1 MPAVTQGFQIAYFYV
16 IVPPIA
22 NGRNVNSESAKTIES
37 RPLRQALGIGTA
49 ALVIGL
55 DSIGFAVALASLM
68 FAGNLSS
75 GLALGVT
82 AVLACSVIT
91 SLVIGSLSQLRTNI
105 AGAQDIGAAI
115 LAVTLLSAVA
125 SVAAEMRVAT
135 AFAIIAAATLA
146 TGILMLLVGFFKGG
160 RLVRFFPLEV
170 LAGFMAATGCLLLMG
185 GIAMVAQVDANFS
198 GMLSVTTLRQLVSI
212 IPAVLLAVIIYYTM
226 AKLQKPFLLLGILLF
241 ATAAFHLWRYTANV
255 SLAEAA
261 AAGWLPEKLQGAE
274 LSFAFPT
281 LVPLIDWSAVLLA
294 APTIATVA
302 TLSLFAA
309 LMNVSA
315 LEIATE
321 QDLDV
326 DREMRIAGSAN
337 LLVTGVGGPPG
348 FSDLASTLLLKKF
361 NITQR
366 GAGFCIAAIEALG
379 LFYAA
384 QIVVMVPYFVT
395 GGLIL
400 YYGADLVR
408 DWLLS
413 TRKTYSLREWGVVL
427 LIVVISVFYSFL
439 VAILAG
445 FLIATILFA
454 YSYANAPVVRNV
466 TTLANLPSTTD
477 RSSADAALLMGSGA
491 SVRIFQLQGF
501 LFFGTSEQ
509 VVGHIR
515 TAAEASG
522 SDRLKVAIVDF
533 ARVTDLDSA
542 SANAFKRIATLAR
555 SRDFSAVFSGLK
567 TGPAETLRRVGLE
580 ANADPRI
587 IFASDLDHA
596 LEQVE
601 ETILGVR
608 AVATDKRPLAELFAA
623 SPEKQKQLTTL
634 FAAMTRKKHAPQAR
648 LITAGQSADEIFFIE
663 SGRAVVQRVLP
674 DGSAKRLRTMLA
686 GAIVG
691 EVAYCLGGKRTAD
704 VVAETETVTLSI
716 TSKGVAKLAK
726 DNPELALLFNA
737 LLNRALAEKVVT
749 ANRMTEHAG

>member
-1 MPAVTQGFQIAYFYV
+1 MTSEISGTL
-16 IVPPIA
+16 
-22 NGRNVNSESAKTIES
+22 GRK
-37 RPLRQALGIGTA
+37 PLRQALTTGTA
-49 ALVIGL
+49 ALIIGL

-68 FAGNLSS
+68 FAGSLSS

-82 AVLACSVIT
+82 AVLACSIIM
-91 SLVIGSLSQLRTNI
+91 SLAIGSLSQLRTSI

-125 SVAAEMRVAT
+125 GVAAEARVAT

-146 TGILMLLVGFFKGG
+146 TGILMLLVGLLRGG

-185 GIAMVAQVDANFS
+185 GIAMVTHVDADIN
-198 GMLSVTTLRQLVSI
+198 GMLTITTPHQFMSL
-212 IPAVLLAVIIYYTM
+212 IPALLLAVVVYYSM
-226 AKLQKPFLLLGILLF
+226 SKLKKPFLLLGILLST
-241 ATAAFHLWRYTANV
+241 TAAFHLWRYVTSV
-255 SLAEAA
+255 SLEEAA
-261 AAGWLPEKLQGAE
+261 TAGWLPAALQGAE
-274 LSFAFPT
+274 LSLAFPT
-281 LVPLIDWSAVLLA
+281 LLPLVHWPAVLQA

-321 QDLDV
+321 QELDV

-337 LLVTGVGGPPG
+337 LLVSGAGGPPG

-361 NITQR
+361 GITQR
-366 GAGFCIAAIEALG
+366 GAGICIAAIEGLG
-379 LFYAA
+379 LLYAA
-384 QIVVMVPYFVT
+384 QIVVIVPFFVT

-400 YYGADLVR
+400 YYGADLVK
-408 DWLLS
+408 DWLVS
-413 TRKTYSLREWGVVL
+413 TRKTYSLREWSVVMT
-427 LIVVISVFYSFL
+427 IVVISVFYSFL
-439 VAILAG
+439 FAILAG

-466 TTLANLPSTTD
+466 TTLANLTSTTD
-477 RSSADAALLMGSGA
+477 RSATDAAQIMEMGSA
-491 SVRIFQLQGF
+491 VRIFQLQGF

-509 VVGHIR
+509 VVNHIR
-515 TAAEASG
+515 NAAAAVG
-522 SDRLKVAIVDF
+522 KDKLQVAIVDF

-555 SRDFSAVFSGLK
+555 NREFSAVFCGLK
-567 TGPAETLRRVGLE
+567 PEPAETLRRVGLE
-580 ANADPRI
+580 ANSDPHI
-587 IFASDLDHA
+587 MFVDDLDNA

-601 ETILGVR
+601 NAMLGHDADASDV
-608 AVATDKRPLAELFAA
+608 RPLAELFGT
-623 SPEKQKQLTTL
+623 SPEKQRQLTAL
-634 FAAMTRKKHAPQAR
+634 FAVMVRKQHAPRAH
-648 LITAGQSADEIFFIE
+648 LITAGQNADEIFFVE
-663 SGRAVVQRVLP
+663 RGRAIVQRALP
-674 DGSAKRLRTMLA
+674 DGKVKRLRTMLA

-704 VVAETETVTLSI
+704 VVAETETITLSI
-716 TSKGVAKLAK
+716 TSKGLAKLAK
-726 DNPELALLFNA
+726 DNPDLAILFNS